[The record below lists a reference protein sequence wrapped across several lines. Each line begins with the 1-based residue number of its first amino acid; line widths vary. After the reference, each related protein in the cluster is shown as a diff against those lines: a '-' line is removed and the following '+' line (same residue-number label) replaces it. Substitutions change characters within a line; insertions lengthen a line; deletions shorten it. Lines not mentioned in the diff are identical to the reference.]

1 MFGTRNA
8 QMSFDKMSKSEEF
21 QVAKVQGKTDVKRI
35 GQQCITGHSPCPIYY
50 HTYGLNNYLIHVAV
64 C

>member
-1 MFGTRNA
+1 
-8 QMSFDKMSKSEEF
+8 MSFDKMSKSEEF
-21 QVAKVQGKTDVKRI
+21 QVAKVQGKTDVTRI